1 MKIKVSKGEKIFNIL
16 NIIFMILLM
25 IVMMYPFLHVAFASV
40 SDSNQL
46 IQHNGFLLK
55 PVGFT
60 LSAYKS
66 VFENKLILSGYINTL
81 INFILAVSLNII
93 LTTLGAYALSRKDF
107 LLRNHIMML
116 ITFTMF
122 FNGGLIPN
130 YLLLKNLG
138 LTNTRYALIIPTA
151 ISAYN
156 LIIMRTSFQNIP
168 ESLFESA
175 KLDGANDFTILTKIV
190 VPLSMPVIAV
200 MLLFYGVQNWN
211 SWFPAFIYLKDRA
224 LWPLQLVLREI
235 VIANNLDEMITGADV
250 SDKEAVGE
258 SIKYATIMVATLP
271 ILLIYP
277 FLQKYFVKGVM
288 IGAVKG

>member
-1 MKIKVSKGEKIFNIL
+1 MKIKISRGERIFNVL
-16 NIIFMILLM
+16 NTIFMILLM
-25 IVMMYPFLHVAFASV
+25 MVMLYPFLHVAFSSF
-40 SDSNQL
+40 SDSNKL
-46 IQHNGFLLK
+46 IQHTGFLLK

-60 LSAYKS
+60 LSAYKA
-66 VFENKLILSGYINTL
+66 VFENKLILSGYANTL
-81 INFILAVSLNII
+81 INFVIAITLNII

-107 LLRNHIMML
+107 LLKNHIMML

-130 YLLLKNLG
+130 YILLKNLG
-138 LTNTRYALIIPTA
+138 LINTRFALILPTA

-175 KLDGANDFTILTKIV
+175 KLDGANDFTILSKIV

-200 MLLFYGVQNWN
+200 MILFYGVSNWN

-235 VIANNLDEMITGADV
+235 VIANNVDEMITGAEV
-250 SDKEAVGE
+250 ADKAAVGE
-258 SIKYATIMVATLP
+258 SIKFATIMVATVP
-271 ILLIYP
+271 ILLVYP